1 MTVLINRYD
10 GKKGYFMKLSGSKN
24 RLFRGCR
31 GIFLLTCLLLLAVS
45 CTQITGGKPSAPDEK
60 NNVEKDH
67 SQNSSA
73 LKIVSKGTTLKEL
86 RQPRIYFRYMQYS
99 IDGILLGAHKLKD
112 DYERSINLSAG
123 KHKLHVERL
132 VRGMLSARAFILDEG
147 DCYTFTLSEGQTA
160 IFEGKAFPDEEWEKI
175 GFSGAEAWE
184 KVDSLVNCYE

>member
-1 MTVLINRYD
+1 
-10 GKKGYFMKLSGSKN
+10 MKLSGSVN
-24 RLFRGCR
+24 NLCR
-31 GIFLLTCLLLLAVS
+31 CCIGIFLLSCLLLFTTS
-45 CTQITGGKPSAPDEK
+45 CKQITKGKFLVPDINSKPEK
-60 NNVEKDH
+60 NY
-67 SQNSSA
+67 SQNSST

-112 DYERSINLSAG
+112 DYERNINLSAG
-123 KHKLHVERL
+123 EHKLHVEKL

-147 DCYTFTLSEGQTA
+147 DCYIFTLSEGQTA

-175 GFSGAEAWE
+175 GFTGVENWE

>member
-10 GKKGYFMKLSGSKN
+10 DKKGYFMKLSGSKN
-24 RLFRGCR
+24 SLYRGCR
-31 GIFLLTCLLLLAVS
+31 GIFLLTCLLLFAVS
-45 CTQITGGKPSAPDEK
+45 CSQIARGKLPVPDK
-60 NNVEKDH
+60 NSKAEKDS
-67 SQNSSA
+67 SQNSST
-73 LKIVSKGTTLKEL
+73 LKIISKGTKLKEL

-112 DYERSINLSAG
+112 DYERNINLSAG

-147 DCYTFTLSEGQTA
+147 DCYTFTLSEGQVA

-175 GFSGAEAWE
+175 GFSGVETWE
-184 KVDSLVNCYE
+184 KVDSLINCYE